1 MFAEALK
8 KVSQY
13 TFPIIIS
20 ERLFNGPVRCGMGS
34 FIILNEDG
42 WILTSAHIIQGLLNI
57 AGQRTEID
65 KYNRQKQDIE
75 QKKGLNGKQKKHLL
89 KKLAVNPEWIVNN
102 SYWWG
107 RDGVRIT
114 KFHYNNFFDIAS
126 GKLEPFDAKSVS
138 EYPVFMNP
146 KQELLQGTSLC
157 RLGFP
162 FHGITASFDEQ
173 KNQFIF
179 APGALPV
186 PRFPIE
192 GIHTRVAQ
200 VIEQSSG
207 KIAKFI
213 ETSSPGLRGQS
224 GGPIF
229 DIYGRVWALQSR
241 TTHLALGFNPKIQQ
255 GSREVEENQFL
266 NVGLG
271 THVENITEF
280 LNQNNI
286 RHTVSAT

>member
-8 KVSQY
+8 KASQY
-13 TFPIIIS
+13 TLPVIIS
-20 ERLFNGPVRCGMGS
+20 EKIYSEQVRCSLGS

-42 WILTSAHIIQGLLNI
+42 WILTSAHIIQILRNAL
-57 AGQRTEID
+57 QHQKEID
-65 KYNRQKQDIE
+65 EYNRQKQQIE
-75 QKKGLNGKQKKHLL
+75 QNKVLNSKQRHKSLRQL
-89 KKLAVNPEWIVNN
+89 KTNPEWIVKNA
-102 SYWWG
+102 YWWG
-107 RDGVRIT
+107 RDGVTI
-114 KFHYNNFFDIAS
+114 KGFHHNDFYDIAT
-126 GKLEPFDAKSVS
+126 GKLEPFNSQSIS

-146 KQELLQGTSLC
+146 KNELLQGTSLC

-162 FHGITASFDEQ
+162 FHGITASYDE
-173 KNQFIF
+173 KKDAFEL
-179 APGALPV
+179 APGSLPV

-200 VIEQSSG
+200 TLDKPSG

-229 DIYGRVWALQSR
+229 DVYGRVWGLQSR
-241 TTHLALGFNPKIQQ
+241 TIHLNLGFNPKIKQ
-255 GSREVEENQFL
+255 GLQEIEAHQFL
-266 NVGLG
+266 SVGLG
-271 THVENITEF
+271 THVENIIEF

-286 RHTVSAT
+286 KHTVSAV